1 MARQMLSASGSY
13 PEPGGCSQG
22 ELEPYALCSSSSSPA
37 AQHGPEVLPELASQ
51 QEAPQEKFP

>member
-1 MARQMLSASGSY
+1 MLPTSGSY

-22 ELEPYALCSSSSSPA
+22 DPEPYALHFTSSSPA
-37 AQHGPEVLPELASQ
+37 AQHGLEVLLELASQ